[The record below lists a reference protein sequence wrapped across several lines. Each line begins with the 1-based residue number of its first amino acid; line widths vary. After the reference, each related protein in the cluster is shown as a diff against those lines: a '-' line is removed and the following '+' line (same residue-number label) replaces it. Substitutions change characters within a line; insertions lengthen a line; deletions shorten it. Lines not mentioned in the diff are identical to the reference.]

1 MRRRPDLIVP
11 IRDRRQ
17 RRRILTLKNFRK
29 AFLGVAIL
37 FLIMTIQFD
46 LRHSNTDHYGR
57 LFGSQVSSQTTIA
70 AKRFDV
76 VREAPVPDQ
85 TAVDP
90 LLLSAAIR
98 EQYLG
103 VDAPLQPV
111 VSSSPVTAPPLD
123 APGGD
128 AAIVAGP
135 NGVTIV
141 KGEAPK
147 RPTLSG
153 GVFRQ

>member
-1 MRRRPDLIVP
+1 MSSSPDLIVP

-17 RRRILTLKNFRK
+17 SRRILTLRNFRK
-29 AFLGVAIL
+29 ALLGVAVL
-37 FLIMTIQFD
+37 FLVLTIQFD
-46 LRHSNTDHYGR
+46 LRHSNSDHYGR

-70 AKRFDV
+70 AKKFDV

-90 LLLSAAIR
+90 LLLSAAVR

-111 VSSSPVTAPPLD
+111 TTTGAVTAQPLD
-123 APGGD
+123 APHGD
-128 AAIVAGP
+128 VAIVSGP